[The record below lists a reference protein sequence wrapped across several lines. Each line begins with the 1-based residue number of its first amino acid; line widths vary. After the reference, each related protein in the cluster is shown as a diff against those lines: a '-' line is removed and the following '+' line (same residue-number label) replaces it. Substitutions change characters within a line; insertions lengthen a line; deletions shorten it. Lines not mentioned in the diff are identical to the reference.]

1 MVWSGIPSTSPGKPC
16 DLCKSEKD
24 VENVMVK
31 VNEEGCVKSVFPY
44 VQSNLCK
51 KCKEAGWFVQS
62 RSWGYRLT
70 YSNRNTLESKW
81 V

>member
-1 MVWSGIPSTSPGKPC
+1 MVWSGVPPIFPGGAC
-16 DLCKSEKD
+16 NICKSEKD
-24 VENVMVK
+24 VESVMVK
-31 VNEEGCVKSVFPY
+31 VNQEGCVKSVFPY

-51 KCKEAGWFVQS
+51 KCKESGWFVQP
-62 RSWGYRLT
+62 RSFRLT